1 MKTLPRVRRARTAEM
16 ADFLELSSYKYTWS
30 AEMCRFSKIEK
41 SSKSLHPNL
50 HVQYLYLLYI
60 PLDKILLAKCALRA
74 HAREPKFSI
83 EFQILEHLV
92 QAKISTSY
100 ILA

>member
-1 MKTLPRVRRARTAEM
+1 
-16 ADFLELSSYKYTWS
+16 
-30 AEMCRFSKIEK
+30 MCRFSKIEK

-50 HVQYLYLLYI
+50 HVLVLLYI